1 MEERA
6 EYIRRW
12 NEAAQPEMRLGADG
26 VRAVAT
32 GTEGFSFAYLKELF
46 LSAAL
51 CWMDQPSPGAMEPV
65 MYGQVE
71 LLRQQME
78 ALGSH
83 DDGDGDNP
91 PG

>member
-1 MEERA
+1 MELV
-6 EYIRRW
+6 I
-12 NEAAQPEMRLGADG
+12 
-26 VRAVAT
+26 
-32 GTEGFSFAYLKELF
+32 
-46 LSAAL
+46 
-51 CWMDQPSPGAMEPV
+51 C
-65 MYGQVE
+65 GQVD